1 MAALGREARQQA
13 VVCPSRPDAHTKVRT
28 RSRGTA
34 DRSLGGYSSGDS
46 ARHKSSVLWL
56 PRSQLRSGAQGRHHL
71 AQSPPLRRTSG
82 WLWLWRGPDAA
93 ASARKGRPSGT
104 ASIGSVEGGAI
115 RRGPLPG
122 SPGQFCCKLREDAR
136 EIRMASF
143 LHRVSFLAFPRVGF
157 VVFLQI
163 RRLSTRHHRECD
175 VPNGRRPRAAPERKR
190 LAHGARCRRQGLRSC
205 RDRQGRSCPSPQGH
219 LFVPSALR
227 PLPAGRRS
235 CPHSLLL

>member
-1 MAALGREARQQA
+1 MHFRVALALAGPGRSSLCTQRA
-13 VVCPSRPDAHTKVRT
+13 
-28 RSRGTA
+28 
-34 DRSLGGYSSGDS
+34 SLGDCQH
-46 ARHKSSVLWL
+46 RQH
-56 PRSQLRSGAQGRHHL
+56 GR
-71 AQSPPLRRTSG
+71 
-82 WLWLWRGPDAA
+82 
-93 ASARKGRPSGT
+93 
-104 ASIGSVEGGAI
+104 GAI

>member
-56 PRSQLRSGAQGRHHL
+56 PRSQLRSGAQGRHRL

-104 ASIGSVEGGAI
+104 ASIGSVEGGPFA
-115 RRGPLPG
+115 GVPSQAPLVSFAANLGKTQGRFGWPHFCIGCRSWLFPG
-122 SPGQFCCKLREDAR
+122 S
-136 EIRMASF
+136 ASWF
-143 LHRVSFLAFPRVGF
+143 SSRSGGSVRGITGSVMFPTAEGHA
-157 VVFLQI
+157 Q
-163 RRLSTRHHRECD
+163 
-175 VPNGRRPRAAPERKR
+175 
-190 LAHGARCRRQGLRSC
+190 
-205 RDRQGRSCPSPQGH
+205 PQ
-219 LFVPSALR
+219 SAS
-227 PLPAGRRS
+227 A
-235 CPHSLLL
+235 